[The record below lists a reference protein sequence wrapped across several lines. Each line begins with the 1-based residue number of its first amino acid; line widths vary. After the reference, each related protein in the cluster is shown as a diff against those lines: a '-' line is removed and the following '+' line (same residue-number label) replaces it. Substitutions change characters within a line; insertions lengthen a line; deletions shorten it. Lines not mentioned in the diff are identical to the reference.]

1 MPENKT
7 DADTATDLIRTK
19 ISNIYKTEEPDAKL
33 EVAEVKIISPTS
45 KHQEFMR
52 KLIDSG
58 TTIATIQTE
67 WHKYYVGLP
76 DVEKKVVWNEFYA
89 SNQVLSRNLKSETPS
104 QDLAK
109 LKNQVTI
116 SNHYRP
122 KPKVDQKKASA
133 ISKSIK
139 NKVTAN
145 GQLKTKHHIQSLLFG
160 LSLGAL
166 VIFIF
171 LFSFFNEI
179 VIAPFI
185 QPSRAIVA
193 TPVIIGSD
201 SIAATISP
209 QVIIPKI
216 NVQIPV
222 DYSVSTTNEAI
233 IENNLEAGIV
243 HYPTTVLPGQN
254 GNSAFFGHSS
264 NNIFNPGKYK
274 FAFVLL
280 HTVVNGDTF
289 YLTYNHTVFI
299 YKVISTQ
306 VVSPSDVGVLGPV
319 SGQTATATLITC
331 DPPGTSINRLVVVG
345 QQISPNPRTNTV
357 STQAVVAISSPTK
370 LPGNGPSLWTRFIGS
385 TIGKVVLTGLVVA
398 IVVLGF
404 RKYSK
409 SKA

>member
-1 MPENKT
+1 MPGKKT

-33 EVAEVKIISPTS
+33 EAAEVKIISPTS

-116 SNHYRP
+116 STHYRP
-122 KPKVDQKKASA
+122 KPKVDQKKASV

-139 NKVTAN
+139 DKVTAN

-385 TIGKVVLTGLVVA
+385 SIGKVVLTGLVVA